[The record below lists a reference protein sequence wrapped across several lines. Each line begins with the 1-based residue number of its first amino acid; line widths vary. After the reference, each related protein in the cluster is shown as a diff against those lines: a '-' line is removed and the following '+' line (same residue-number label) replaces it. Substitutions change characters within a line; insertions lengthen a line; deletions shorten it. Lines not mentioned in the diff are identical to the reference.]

1 MRTPLLLAATAVL
14 AVGSLAGC
22 ARTIPG
28 TVAMTTELGP
38 DADASSPS
46 SPSLPPGSALSVTCA
61 QYLQL
66 DVGTQ
71 TELIQEILQNG
82 TSTLSPGDAA
92 VAKTLADAV
101 CTFLPQSSVADIL
114 LGETPP

>member
-1 MRTPLLLAATAVL
+1 MRTRARLAATAFV
-14 AVGSLAGC
+14 AVGVLAGC
-22 ARTIPG
+22 ARTTPG
-28 TVAMTTELGP
+28 TVAMTTEPGP
-38 DADASSPS
+38 DTYLTTPS
-46 SPSLPPGSALSVTCA
+46 TPGSPPGGALSVTCS

-66 DVGTQ
+66 DVATQ

-82 TSTLSPGDAA
+82 SSVLSPGDAE